1 MNIKKLLRSLISL
14 ITAILCVIGSTPASV
29 LAAGTYTLHL
39 VDDLQNTD
47 ALYKEFTEKNN
58 LQIAYITNLK
68 SPVWKVNNSNFK
80 TVTSGSMTYLYT
92 SPASIPTVA
101 GKEHAV
107 SWSNVASVTYKDA
120 GYYGKDKNN
129 TFDIVFTL
137 NKIVTMK
144 PSYSTPTVTSAPYF
158 TVALTDNS
166 TGIICSNSYV
176 RQSDFTPTEN
186 NLGPFSI
193 ENWSIRLQ
201 DKNGNKISNVLL
213 TQTYRDIDINHKSND
228 SSFAT
233 FNEGFY
239 FQRGYADDIYML
251 SDNMLTVYDRDG
263 KQNAMYETR
272 AGGHGDLDTNDQRG
286 WVVAAILGGE
296 AQLDWNGQA
305 CGSFIAN
312 TVTREYPNP
321 PEPVKA
327 ASKEYVKANEE
338 IEYTITEDFPVINP
352 SNCPKAIT
360 VSDTFDDCLAVGQG
374 IKVTCEGMDVTDDWS
389 VRVEGQKVTAEANT
403 PGTVEG
409 RYVFTIPVTV
419 RNEKLDGKTLV
430 VKDGTTYAKI
440 PNKAHITVKDQNDRN
455 IELETPEITI
465 FQEGSAINLKKDV
478 DRSKIEN
485 AKPGDLLKYS
495 FRIKNAGRLT
505 LHDITLTDTLPV
517 RNLTIDWKAS
527 TDSSTDEGVL
537 APGEAVTASASYEL
551 AINDIIAG
559 EVVNTASAS
568 GLDPKDNKVSDK
580 DDTKTTLDAEASISL
595 SKKADPNKMT
605 DPSAGDIISYEFV
618 ITNTGNTP
626 LSNIAFQDDHELI
639 DLIWN
644 KELAGT
650 ELGAGEKVEGSASYR
665 LSQTDIDA
673 GAVVNKAS
681 VTAVSVNGKTVSDQA
696 EDTTIIDTAPGI
708 LLKKTTPSAV
718 LTDVRAGDTV
728 IWNFELKNTGR
739 NTLKNVQITDHLA
752 GVGEITYDWK
762 GSSDSGTGKGQLSP
776 GETVTAT
783 AAYTLTAEDII
794 AKEVTNTATGKGTD
808 PNGTEVTSDASAKV
822 KIKYDPELKIEKT
835 ADTLD
840 YTGAKAGDVITYT
853 LSLTNVGNV
862 DLTDVELV
870 DLKEGVTVKEYSWP
884 TQEGFL
890 AAGETV
896 TASAEYVLTQD
907 DIDVT
912 VLENEASGKGK
923 APDGTWV
930 SARIPNIIIKELH
943 PEITLV
949 KDVDIN
955 EIAEAKAGDVLAYKV
970 TVTNTGD
977 DTLHNVTLTDS
988 MEEVLSDIEYDRE
1001 TETLAPLESFVMTA
1015 KYTIT
1020 QEDINKGI
1028 VINTAKVTA
1037 KDPEDTEVS
1046 SNDEAETKLGQ
1057 IASCA
1062 VTKKASVTKISSAEA
1077 KPGFEIRYDFTAS
1090 NTGNSTL
1097 ADVTFTDE
1105 MLEAAETA
1113 ITWDWTDEGI
1123 LLPGQTINGHAVYT
1137 LTQDDISAGKVLNIV
1152 VMNAKDPKGNP
1163 VEPARAEADTIVEKT
1178 ASHSIV
1184 KTVDKELIDKARAGD
1199 AISYTMVYSN
1209 TGNVVLK
1216 DVSFADEMLKAAG
1229 IDIQWDWS
1237 ATVSRGETKSLAPG
1251 ESVTGKATYKITQS
1265 DIDAGK
1271 ITNRIIAYASDPD
1284 GNPLEPASGEVATQ
1298 VLQTGK
1304 ITVKKSVDK
1313 ASLNNPKE
1321 GAVLTYT
1328 FSIANDGGTTL
1339 RDIKLVDSL
1348 SGHGLSEIKM
1358 NYPDISH
1365 ELKPG
1370 STMTASATYTLTA
1383 ADIKAGRVL
1392 NSVYVTAKDPSRKEL
1407 MSEKSE
1413 VTTKIIV
1420 PVTPTQA
1427 PTKTPSPVPTVQ
1439 PVRYS
1444 TQTVTSPKTGDN
1456 SAGIVFALIVLAISP
1471 VLFTVLIKK
1480 YQKIGKTR

>member
-1 MNIKKLLRSLISL
+1 MNMKKLFRSPVSMIMV
-14 ITAILCVIGSTPASV
+14 ILCVIGSTPTNI
-29 LAAGTYTLHL
+29 LAAGTYTLHY

-58 LQIAYITNLK
+58 LSIAYITNLK
-68 SPVWKVNNSNFK
+68 APVWKVSNSNFK

-92 SPASIPTVA
+92 SPTSIPTAA
-101 GKEHAV
+101 GMDHAV
-107 SWSNVASVTYKDA
+107 SWSNVASITYKDA

-176 RQSDFTPTEN
+176 RRIDFTPTEN

-193 ENWSIRLQ
+193 ENWSIRIQ

-213 TQTYRDIDINHKSND
+213 IQTYRDIDINHPSND

-239 FQRGYADDIYML
+239 FQSGYADDTYML
-251 SDNMLTVYDRDG
+251 KDNMITVYDRDG

-272 AGGHGDLDTNDQRG
+272 EGGHGDLDTNDQQG

-296 AQLDWNGQA
+296 ARLEWTGQA

-321 PEPVKA
+321 PSPVKA
-327 ASKEYVKANEE
+327 AGKEYVKVNDE
-338 IEYTITEDFPVINP
+338 IEYTITEDFPSINP
-352 SNCPKAIT
+352 SNCPKAVT
-360 VSDTFDDCLAVGQG
+360 VRDTFDDCLAVGQG
-374 IKVTCEGMDVTDDWS
+374 IKVTCEGNDVTDDWS
-389 VRVEGQKVTAEANT
+389 VRVEGQSVIAEAIT
-403 PGTVEG
+403 PGIVEG
-409 RYVFTIPVTV
+409 RYVFKIPVTV
-419 RNEKLDGKTLV
+419 RNVKLDGKTLV

-440 PNKAHITVKDQNDRN
+440 PNKAYITVKDQNDRD

-465 FQEGSAINLKKDV
+465 FLDGSAINLKKDV
-478 DRSKIEN
+478 DRTKIEN
-485 AKPGDLLKYS
+485 AKPGDELKYS
-495 FRIKNAGRLT
+495 FRIKNTGRLT
-505 LHDITLTDTLPV
+505 LHDVTLTDTLPV
-517 RNLTIDWKAS
+517 NNLSIDWNTS
-527 TDSSTDEGVL
+527 TDNSTDAGVL
-537 APGEAVTASASYEL
+537 APDETVTASASYE
-551 AINDIIAG
+551 ATTEDIIAG
-559 EVVNTASAS
+559 KVVNTAAVS
-568 GLDPKDNKVSDK
+568 GLDPKDNKISDK
-580 DDTKTTLDAEASISL
+580 DDAKTALDAEAAISL

-605 DPSAGDIISYEFV
+605 DPSAGDIISYDFV
-618 ITNTGNTP
+618 ITNTGNIP
-626 LSNIAFQDDHELI
+626 LSDIAFRDDHELI
-639 DLIWN
+639 DLSWN
-644 KELAGT
+644 KDIAGAKLET
-650 ELGAGEKVEGSASYR
+650 GEKIEGHASYR
-665 LSQTDIDA
+665 LRLSDIDS
-673 GAVVNKAS
+673 GCVVNKAS
-681 VTAVSVNGKTVSDQA
+681 VTAASGNGKTVSDRA
-696 EDTTIIDTAPGI
+696 EDTTIIDTSPGI
-708 LLKKTTPSAV
+708 LLKKTTPTAV

-739 NTLKNVQITDHLA
+739 NTLRNVQITDHLA
-752 GVGEITYDWK
+752 GVSEITYDWE

-783 AAYTLTAEDII
+783 AVYTLTAEDI
-794 AKEVTNTATGKGTD
+794 ASKEVTNTATGKGTD
-808 PNGTEVTSDASAKV
+808 PKGTEVTSDASAKI
-822 KIKYDPELKIEKT
+822 KIQYDPELKIEKT

-870 DLKEGVTVKEYSWP
+870 DLKEGVKVNEYSWP
-884 TQEGFL
+884 AQEGFL

-896 TASAEYVLTQD
+896 TATAVYVLTQN

-912 VLENEASGKGK
+912 ILENKASGKGM

-930 SARIPNIIIKELH
+930 YAQIPNIITKEPH

-955 EIAEAKAGDVLAYKV
+955 EISDAKADDALVYTV

-977 DTLHNVTLTDS
+977 VTLHDVALSDS
-988 MEEVLSDIEYDRE
+988 MEDVLSDIAYDRE
-1001 TETLAPLESFVMTA
+1001 TEVLAPSESFVMTA
-1015 KYTIT
+1015 KYKVT
-1020 QEDINKGI
+1020 QEDINQGF
-1028 VINTAKVTA
+1028 VINTAEVTA
-1037 KDPEDTEVS
+1037 KDPQDTEVTS
-1046 SNDEAETKLGQ
+1046 KDDVETKLGQ
-1057 IASCA
+1057 RASCS
-1062 VTKKASVTKISSAEA
+1062 VTKKASVTKITSAEA
-1077 KPGFEIRYDFTAS
+1077 KPGFEIQYDFTAS

-1097 ADVTFTDE
+1097 TDVTFTDE

-1113 ITWDWTDEGI
+1113 IIWDWNDEGI
-1123 LLPGQTINGHAVYT
+1123 LHPGQTISGHAVYT
-1137 LTQDDISAGKVLNIV
+1137 LTQDDISAGKVINIII
-1152 VMNAKDPKGNP
+1152 MNAKDTKGNP
-1163 VEPARAEADTIVEKT
+1163 IEPARAEVTTIVEKT
-1178 ASHSIV
+1178 ASHSVV
-1184 KTVDKELIDKARAGD
+1184 KTVDKELIEKAKAGD
-1199 AISYTMVYSN
+1199 VIIYTMVYKN

-1216 DVSFADEMLKAAG
+1216 DISFADEMLKEAG

-1237 ATVSRGETKSLAPG
+1237 ATESRSETRSLAPG
-1251 ESVTGKATYKITQS
+1251 ESVTGKAVYKITQS

-1271 ITNRIIAYASDPD
+1271 ITNKIIAYASDPD
-1284 GNPLEPASGEVATQ
+1284 GNPLEPAFGEAATQ
-1298 VLQTGK
+1298 VLQTSK
-1304 ITVKKSVDK
+1304 LTVKKSVDK
-1313 ASLNNPKE
+1313 ASMNNPKE

-1339 RDIKLVDSL
+1339 RDINLVDSL

-1383 ADIKAGRVL
+1383 ADIKAGRVI
-1392 NSVYVTAKDPSRKEL
+1392 NSVYVTAKDPSRKEV

-1427 PTKTPSPVPTVQ
+1427 PTKTPSPIPTISQ
-1439 PVRYS
+1439 VRYS

-1456 SAGIVFALIVLAISP
+1456 TAGIVFAVIVLMISTM
-1471 VLFTVLIKK
+1471 FSTVLIKK
-1480 YQKIGKTR
+1480 KKDR